1 MQSCDRQVTRCV
13 SHAKPYI
20 WPAAQRKHKKA
31 QKCST
36 WKHFENTS
44 WCFNWQISQQAKQG
58 VLWVGT
64 NIPRSDSLTRSS
76 TFPILSGLL
85 DWRTSKRVAHL
96 EEGCQTCKS
105 VAIAACIFH
114 DIQWLFFLS
123 LNEES
128 LRDVW
133 RLIIHW
139 FSLTRADSPSASE
152 AAESKGQ
159 VDGCIFTDTHP
170 WPPASSRF
178 CCWWSSPLWS
188 LEESSLMFAKRFTK
202 TSAPLGHQPHI
213 SRHSSLCQIM
223 VGVPRLCA
231 PDPWFV
237 KPLLQKAENF
247 SVKSLPP
254 MPKSYFITS
263 RLFCRPQ
270 QSSSSTPWSS
280 DRIER
285 RLRFWNSCPKYLST
299 KQHFWIWLELDQGEE
314 EARYSKAASPEYVGM
329 LLCLNAPFQI
339 LTQSMW
345 IKSFCQI
352 RFPWISLS

>member
-1 MQSCDRQVTRCV
+1 MQYLE
-13 SHAKPYI
+13 AF
-20 WPAAQRKHKKA
+20 
-31 QKCST
+31 
-36 WKHFENTS
+36 WKHILVLQLTN
-44 WCFNWQISQQAKQG
+44 IKHAKQG

-64 NIPRSDSLTRSS
+64 DIPRSDSLTRLS

-85 DWRTSKRVAHL
+85 DWRGSKRVVHL

-188 LEESSLMFAKRFTK
+188 AVHTTLHWKRAGLMFAKRFTK

-237 KPLLQKAENF
+237 KPLLQKAE
-247 SVKSLPP
+247 KP
-254 MPKSYFITS
+254 
-263 RLFCRPQ
+263 
-270 QSSSSTPWSS
+270 SS
-280 DRIER
+280 DAKGLLYHQQTFLPATAEQQ
-285 RLRFWNSCPKYLST
+285 
-299 KQHFWIWLELDQGEE
+299 QHALI
-314 EARYSKAASPEYVGM
+314 
-329 LLCLNAPFQI
+329 
-339 LTQSMW
+339 
-345 IKSFCQI
+345 I
-352 RFPWISLS
+352 R